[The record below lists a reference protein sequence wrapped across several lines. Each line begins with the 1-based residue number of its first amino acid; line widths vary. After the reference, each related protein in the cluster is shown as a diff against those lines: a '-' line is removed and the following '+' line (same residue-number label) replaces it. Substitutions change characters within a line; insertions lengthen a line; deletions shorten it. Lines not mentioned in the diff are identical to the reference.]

1 MIGTEG
7 ALSVDGKRMKA
18 REERLTLLW
27 KNEIHIG
34 GRVVLK
40 ASGITGTVEKI
51 MKWGVEVWTPV
62 RGAERE
68 IWSWEMIVK
77 RNPRSIKRYPRPF
90 RFPRTEPT
98 KTCHCKGGP
107 MSIVKGGDN
116 AVRCQNKKCKQLIGP
131 ESWPKRIERA
141 SALLYQAA
149 VAQQSK
155 PKVAPRAPRP
165 KPKAARTRKP
175 KGNEAPGA
183 LGVGSAGA
191 GTENPSAAPTLAER
205 LPVSAMPKRKEKQP
219 KAQLKARPR
228 RALQVPKTEIKS
240 EVTVQE
246 PEQKGVCQFCAIPGC
261 EGECTNDD
269 LEVDPGTD
277 DSAVLETPP
286 TTEEAQGTV
295 VVEKVPTEIES
306 EQIRHDEGCE
316 YTGRCAVEDCP
327 NCHYLNKART
337 V

>member
-149 VAQQSK
+149 VTQQSK

-183 LGVGSAGA
+183 LGVGSAGP
-191 GTENPSAAPTLAER
+191 GTESPSAAPTLAEK
-205 LPVSAMPKRKEKQP
+205 LPAPAMPKRKEKQP

-228 RALQVPKTEIKS
+228 RALQVPKTEISSLTQSVDEIIYPS
-240 EVTVQE
+240 EPV
-246 PEQKGVCQFCAIPGC
+246 GC
-261 EGECTNDD
+261 DP
-269 LEVDPGTD
+269 VDPGTD